1 MPRIFDMQLRRGR
14 VERFL
19 VTLSDRQEL
28 IMTPEIVLK
37 YSICPNCEY
46 TDEEFAQILSEDAIQ
61 QAKDQAMRFL
71 CLRQHSRME
80 LYRKLRDKGFSSHI
94 IEQTIRDLEKVKL
107 LDDTQFAELYIDN
120 EMQLRPVGR
129 RLLRQK
135 LVQRGISSEIFE
147 PLLDKYFSKE
157 TELKIA
163 RALIQKFSKTHP
175 KDRGQKFTEKLIRF
189 LQSKGIDWDQIEQI
203 LHEQKQDL

>member
-14 VERFL
+14 LERFL
-19 VTLSDRQEL
+19 VTLSDQQQL
-28 IMTPEIVLK
+28 ILTPEIVLK
-37 YSICPNCEY
+37 YSISPNREY
-46 TDEEFAQILSEDAIQ
+46 TDEEFAQILNEDTLR

-71 CLRQHSRME
+71 SLRQHSCME
-80 LYRKLRDKGFSSHI
+80 LGKKLRNKGFSSHT
-94 IEQTIRDLEKVKL
+94 IEQTIKDLKKIKL
-107 LDDTQFAELYIDN
+107 LDDAQFAELYIDN
-120 EMQLRPVGR
+120 EMQLRPVGK

-135 LVQRGISSEIFE
+135 LVQRGVSAEIFE
-147 PLLDKYFSKE
+147 PLLDKYFYKE

-163 RALIQKFSKTHP
+163 RTLIQKFTKTHP

-203 LHEQKQDL
+203 LYEQKNEL